1 MSSSFGTGRR
11 PPEHRTQVPAPVQPS
26 THPPADLPAQLAS
39 LAQMH
44 SAGALSDAEFA
55 AAKARLLAPLARSSP
70 AADGPWPGPGPRLPE
85 AGSGPHQ
92 TAVACLLE
100 PGGWFAFVIGHP
112 SPEPLHP
119 AMRIDSSELARST
132 SGDRARA
139 PRATV
144 RGTWALTTHCSRED
158 PWLLGPYPSGQ
169 RRIGSSRS
177 PSPRLGSR
185 RRPHQEASPLGLPP
199 DQEPTSVTDIKDT
212 FGLAAAA
219 FVEAVAGIS
228 DDDWDKPGL
237 GEWDVRSLVGH
248 TTRALLTVETYLAAG
263 TGSPELTDPVEY
275 YLAMLG
281 DPTDPSDTDRRAAL
295 NAAVAERGR
304 QAGAE
309 LGLDPAGSVAET
321 TRRVVALV
329 GNTPADAPLATSAGI
344 MTLLAYLPTRI
355 FELTVHTLDLHRAI
369 HTDPTPQLD
378 PAIALTW
385 ELLGRIASRRQ
396 RRADLVLSI
405 TGRNVPLPPIL

>member
-1 MSSSFGTGRR
+1 M
-11 PPEHRTQVPAPVQPS
+11 
-26 THPPADLPAQLAS
+26 
-39 LAQMH
+39 
-44 SAGALSDAEFA
+44 
-55 AAKARLLAPLARSSP
+55 
-70 AADGPWPGPGPRLPE
+70 
-85 AGSGPHQ
+85 
-92 TAVACLLE
+92 
-100 PGGWFAFVIGHP
+100 
-112 SPEPLHP
+112 
-119 AMRIDSSELARST
+119 
-132 SGDRARA
+132 
-139 PRATV
+139 
-144 RGTWALTTHCSRED
+144 
-158 PWLLGPYPSGQ
+158 
-169 RRIGSSRS
+169 
-177 PSPRLGSR
+177 
-185 RRPHQEASPLGLPP
+185 
-199 DQEPTSVTDIKDT
+199 TDIKDT

-355 FELTVHTLDLHRAI
+355 FELAVHTLDLHRAI
-369 HTDPTPQLD
+369 HTDPAPQLD